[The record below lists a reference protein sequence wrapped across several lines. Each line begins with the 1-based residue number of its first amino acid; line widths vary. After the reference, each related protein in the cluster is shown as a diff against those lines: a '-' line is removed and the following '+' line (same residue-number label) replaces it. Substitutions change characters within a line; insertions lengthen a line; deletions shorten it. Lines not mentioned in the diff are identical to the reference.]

1 MRSVGPM
8 SKPSEIDKSEWWF
21 YHLQR
26 TTLERAVGP
35 LLEKCL
41 ERGWRVL
48 AVSPDVT
55 RRATLDEALWT
66 YDDRSFL
73 PHGQAEAA
81 GLDAASQPILITD
94 QPDNKN
100 AAQVALLMD
109 GVEVPTDAPFERC
122 MVMFDDG
129 DGPTRQKA
137 RDQFKAAKDAG
148 LVARYFQQGER
159 GWTEAGK

>member
-1 MRSVGPM
+1 MSEGP
-8 SKPSEIDKSEWWF
+8 KPEWWF

-48 AVSPDVT
+48 AISSDVA
-55 RRATLDEALWT
+55 RRAALDEALWT
-66 YDDRSFL
+66 YDDQSFL
-73 PHGQAEAA
+73 PHGQAEAE
-81 GLDAASQPILITD
+81 GLAAEAQPVLISKDTD
-94 QPDNKN
+94 NQNQ
-100 AAQVALLMD
+100 AAVALLMD
-109 GVEVPTDAPFERC
+109 GVDLPVDAAFERC

-129 DGPTRQKA
+129 DGATRQKA

-148 LVARYFQQGER
+148 MVARYFQQDGR
-159 GWTEAGK
+159 GWKEAGT

>member
-1 MRSVGPM
+1 M
-8 SKPSEIDKSEWWF
+8 SDAPKPEWWF

-48 AVSPDVT
+48 AISPDAA
-55 RRATLDEALWT
+55 RRAALDEALWT
-66 YDDRSFL
+66 YDDQSFL
-73 PHGQAEAA
+73 PHGQAEAE
-81 GLDAASQPILITD
+81 GLVPEAQPVLISGSIENQNHAA
-94 QPDNKN
+94 
-100 AAQVALLMD
+100 VALLMD
-109 GVEVPTDAPFERC
+109 GVDLPVNAQFERC

-129 DGPTRQKA
+129 DGATRQKA

-148 LVARYFQQGER
+148 LSARYFQQSGR
-159 GWTEAGK
+159 GWKEAGK

>member
-1 MRSVGPM
+1 M
-8 SKPSEIDKSEWWF
+8 SEAQKPEWWF

-66 YDDRSFL
+66 FDDQSFL
-73 PHGQAEAA
+73 PHGQSEAE
-81 GLDAASQPILITD
+81 GLDPAD
-94 QPDNKN
+94 QPVLISSAADNLNK
-100 AAQVALLMD
+100 ASVALLMD
-109 GVEVPTDAPFERC
+109 GVDLPVDADYERC

-129 DGPTRQKA
+129 DSKARQKA
-137 RDQFKAAKDAG
+137 REQFKAAKDAG
-148 LVARYFQQGER
+148 LPARYFQQAER
-159 GWTEAGK
+159 GWKEAGK